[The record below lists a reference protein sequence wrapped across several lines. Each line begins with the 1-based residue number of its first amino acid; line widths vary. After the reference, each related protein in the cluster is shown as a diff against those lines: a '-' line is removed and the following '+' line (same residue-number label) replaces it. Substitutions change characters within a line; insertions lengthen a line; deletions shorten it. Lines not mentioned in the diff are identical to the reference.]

1 MTAPMSAP
9 LLAVVVPV
17 YQEEGA
23 VAAVLSDWTQALG
36 ALAIDYRL
44 CVYDDGSRD
53 GTAAILDAHARAD
66 RRIAVVHQPNRGHGP
81 TILRGY
87 REAES
92 TWVFQVDGDGEMPA
106 GAFAGLWQRREDYD
120 LLVGDRRDRES
131 APVRRLVSAS
141 SRLLVRLAFGRGP
154 RDVNTPYRLWRGDAL
169 RPLLARIPDDA
180 FAPNVL
186 LSGLAARARLRIFE
200 TPVPHHG
207 RRTGRGSLDL
217 GRLVSGVLR
226 SARQTLA
233 TAWRAR

>member
-1 MTAPMSAP
+1 MTGD
-9 LLAVVVPV
+9 LLTVIVPV

-23 VAAVLSDWTQALG
+23 IAGVLADWSATLRS
-36 ALAIDYRL
+36 LAIDYRL
-44 CVYDDGSRD
+44 RVYDDGSRD

-66 RRIAVVHQPNRGHGP
+66 DRVEVVHQENRGHGP

-92 TWVFQVDGDGEMPA
+92 AWVFQVDGDGEMPA
-106 GAFAGLWQRREDYD
+106 AAFASLWEHRDAYD
-120 LLVGDRRDRES
+120 LLVGDRRDRQS
-131 APVRRLVSAS
+131 SPVRRLVSAS
-141 SRLLVRLAFGRGP
+141 SRLMVRLAFGRGP
-154 RDVNTPYRLWRGDAL
+154 RDVNAPYRLWRGDAL
-169 RPLLARIPDDA
+169 RPLLAHIPGDA

-186 LSGLAARARLRIFE
+186 LSGLAARAGLRIFE

-217 GRLVSGVLR
+217 RRLTSGVLR
-226 SARQTLA
+226 SARETLA

>member
-1 MTAPMSAP
+1 MDAP
-9 LLAVVVPV
+9 LLTVVVPV

-23 VAAVLSDWTQALG
+23 IPGVLAEWTR
-36 ALAIDYRL
+36 ALAALSIDHRL
-44 CVYDDGSRD
+44 RVYDDGSRD
-53 GTAAILDAHARAD
+53 GTAALLDAAARAD
-66 RRIAVVHQPNRGHGP
+66 PRIEVVHQANRGHGP

-87 REAES
+87 REAS
-92 TWVFQVDGDGEMPA
+92 SAWIFQVDGDGEMPA
-106 GAFAGLWQRREDYD
+106 DAFAVLWERREAYD

-131 APVRRLVSAS
+131 APLRRLVSAS
-141 SRLLVRLAFGRGP
+141 SRALVRIAFGRGP
-154 RDVNTPYRLWRGDAL
+154 RDVNAPYRLWRAEAL

-207 RRTGRGSLDL
+207 RRTGRGSL
-217 GRLVSGVLR
+217 GARRLAAGVLR

-233 TAWRAR
+233 AAWRAR

>member
-1 MTAPMSAP
+1 MAP
-9 LLAVVVPV
+9 LLTVIVPV

-23 VAAVLSDWTQALG
+23 LAAVLDDWTRALG

-44 CVYDDGSRD
+44 RVYDDGSRD
-53 GTAAILDAHARAD
+53 GTAALLDAHARAD
-66 RRIAVVHQPNRGHGP
+66 ERIEAVHQPNRGHGP

-87 REAES
+87 READS
-92 TWVFQVDGDGEMPA
+92 AWVFQVDGDGEMPA
-106 GAFAGLWQRREDYD
+106 GAFARLWEARDSYD

-131 APVRRLVSAS
+131 APLRRLVSAS
-141 SRLLVRLAFGRGP
+141 SRLLVRVAFGRGP
-154 RDVNTPYRLWRGDAL
+154 RDVNAPYRLWRGEAL
-169 RPLLARIPDDA
+169 RPLLARLPDDA

-186 LSGLAARARLRIFE
+186 LSGLAARARLRVFE

-217 GRLVSGVLR
+217 RRLAAGVAR
-226 SARQTLA
+226 SARETIA

>member
-1 MTAPMSAP
+1 MTGA
-9 LLAVVVPV
+9 LLTVIVPV

-23 VAAVLSDWTQALG
+23 IAGVLADWTQALR
-36 ALAIDYRL
+36 ALGIDYRL
-44 CVYDDGSRD
+44 RVYDDGSKD
-53 GTAAILDAHARAD
+53 GTAAILDARARAD
-66 RRIAVVHQPNRGHGP
+66 ERIEVVHQANRGHGP

-92 TWVFQVDGDGEMPA
+92 PWIFQMDGDGEMPA
-106 GAFAGLWQRREDYD
+106 APFAGLWERREAYD

-131 APVRRLVSAS
+131 APLRRLVSAS
-141 SRLLVRLAFGRGP
+141 SRLLVRLCFGRGP
-154 RDVNTPYRLWRGDAL
+154 RDVNAPYRLWRGDAL
-169 RPLLARIPDDA
+169 RPLLARVPESA

-217 GRLVSGVLR
+217 RRLAAGVFR
-226 SARQTLA
+226 SARETLA
-233 TAWRAR
+233 TGWRAR